1 MRVKGGYVARRRR
14 KRVLDLASGQ
24 YGNRK
29 SNFRFANVCVMK
41 ALQYA
46 YDHRRKK
53 KGDMRA
59 LWIARIGAAV
69 REIGGINYSKFIHGW
84 FQACYM
90 MQRLSVGTNSSE
102 RCFFSA
108 IPAICHTNHGFVF
121 QSVLFFMR

>member
-69 REIGGINYSKFIHGW
+69 REIGGINYSKFIHGLKNAGVEINRKMLAELAVNNREA
-84 FQACYM
+84 FGNLVEVAK
-90 MQRLSVGTNSSE
+90 THI
-102 RCFFSA
+102 A
-108 IPAICHTNHGFVF
+108 
-121 QSVLFFMR
+121 